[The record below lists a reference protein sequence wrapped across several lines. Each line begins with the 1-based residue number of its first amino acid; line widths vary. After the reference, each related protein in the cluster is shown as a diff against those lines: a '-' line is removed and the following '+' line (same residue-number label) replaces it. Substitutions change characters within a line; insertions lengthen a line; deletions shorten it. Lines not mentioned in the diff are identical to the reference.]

1 MRVDHSVLALRSA
14 RNTFLD
20 MASDS
25 QVEES
30 DILSREVGKKPGG
43 GQFKFKKIWKSGA
56 SQDQDF
62 DDASGGE
69 SSHVGKS
76 LRRGNKSESWQ
87 EMFGFKHQRDK
98 VEERKRAGLEE
109 KESRVTLLKGVCEK
123 EDDATTEK
131 PEKCMDGLGLGRK
144 KGRSSGAIER
154 ERSEDGYREKTKARE
169 ERSPKI
175 P

>member
-1 MRVDHSVLALRSA
+1 
-14 RNTFLD
+14 

-30 DILSREVGKKPGG
+30 EILTKDVGKKPAA

-56 SQDQDF
+56 SQNQDF
-62 DDASGGE
+62 DDASGRE

-76 LRRGNKSESWQ
+76 LRRGNKSESSQ
-87 EMFGFKHQRDK
+87 EMFGLKHQPDK

-109 KESRVTLLKGVCEK
+109 EESRVTLLKGVCEK

-131 PEKCMDGLGLGRK
+131 LEKCMYGLGSGRK
-144 KGRSSGAIER
+144 KRQKLRCNCEG
-154 ERSEDGYREKTKARE
+154 
-169 ERSPKI
+169 
-175 P
+175 